1 MSTNRSNGNG
11 RQRLEN
17 AVKKLVRATQS
28 GPTHIQPTNHF
39 ELEVLN
45 QLRTIENSI
54 TRLQTTILATI
65 HLTFT
70 HHFNEEELKQLCFDL
85 MINYQDLEGTA
96 RQGKIISLI
105 DVMDR
110 NDRLN
115 DLCNAIREYHPNLGK

>member
-17 AVKKLVRATQS
+17 AVKKLVKATHTE
-28 GPTHIQPTNHF
+28 PTHIQKTSHF

-54 TRLQTTILATI
+54 TRLQTTILANI
-65 HLTFT
+65 HLTIT
-70 HHFNEEELKQLCFDL
+70 HHFNEEELRQLCFDL
-85 MINYQDLEGTA
+85 MINYQDLEGNA

-105 DVMDR
+105 DEMDR
-110 NDRLN
+110 KDRLN
-115 DLCNAIREYHPNLGK
+115 DLCNAIREYHPHLHK